1 MLNSLGA
8 YYPEMSSNNRE
19 QDLAHF
25 DETAA
30 LLISKVRTI
39 AAMTYR
45 QKQGLPFV
53 FPDHQSTL
61 CRELPA
67 HDVLRAV

>member
-1 MLNSLGA
+1 MAILSSMLNSLGA
-8 YYPEMSSNNRE
+8 YYPKMSSNNRE
-19 QDLAHF
+19 QDLAYF

-45 QKQGLPFV
+45 MKMGLSFV
-53 FPDHQSTL
+53 H
-61 CRELPA
+61 PA
-67 HDVLRAV
+67 EKRYH